1 MALNANYASTPRM
14 WDVQVSTAN
23 TARDGT
29 GTLGTLIAADT
40 VARRIEEI
48 VITASV
54 TTTAGMIRLFLFN
67 GTNVRLFREIPVT
80 AITVGAS
87 TPAFTATLLFQNLVL
102 EANDELRVGTHAA
115 EAINVFAFGGT
126 F

>member
-48 VITASV
+48 VITATV
-54 TTTAGMIRLFLFN
+54 TTTAGMIRLFIYN
-67 GTNVRLFREIPVT
+67 GTNTRLFREIPVT

-87 TPAFTATLLFQNLVL
+87 TPAFTATLTFQNLVL
-102 EANDELRVGTHAA
+102 EANDELRVGTEVAN
-115 EAINVFAFGGT
+115 AINVFAFGGA